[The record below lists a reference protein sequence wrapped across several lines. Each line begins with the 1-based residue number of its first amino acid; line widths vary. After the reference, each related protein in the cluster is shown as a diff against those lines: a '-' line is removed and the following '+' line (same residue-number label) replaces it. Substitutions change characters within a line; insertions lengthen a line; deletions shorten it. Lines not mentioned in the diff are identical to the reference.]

1 MTTEQQDAESS
12 KKPEN
17 ILLGFDLQLDASYIE
32 RIDDTWN
39 VDGTR
44 KDGLR
49 RETVRVDFSCCI

>member
-17 ILLGFDLQLDASYIE
+17 ILLKFDLQLDASYIE

-39 VDGTR
+39 ADGTR
-44 KDGLR
+44 KDGLH
-49 RETVRVDFSCCI
+49 RETWQSLKLQRC